1 MFIVRACGE
10 CGWGETV
17 EEAIDSFE
25 NDVGVYFDSE
35 EHTVYEAKEIK
46 VQRKFVVI
54 EEQV

>member
-46 VQRKFVVI
+46 VQRKFVVT
-54 EEQV
+54 EDN